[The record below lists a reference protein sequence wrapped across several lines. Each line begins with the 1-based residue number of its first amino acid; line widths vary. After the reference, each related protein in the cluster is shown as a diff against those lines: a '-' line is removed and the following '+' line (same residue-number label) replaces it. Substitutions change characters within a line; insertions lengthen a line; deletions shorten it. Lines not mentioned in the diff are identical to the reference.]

1 MSTAHGPDPFL
12 IAALD
17 LAARGWPVFPLVPG
31 GKVPAVKSWERRA
44 TTDPDRIRRCWAA
57 GPYNIGLATGP
68 AGLVVIDL
76 DLAKTGERPPE
87 PWNLPGIASGLDVLA
102 AVAESTGQPL
112 PLDTHT
118 VTTASGGLHLYFAAP
133 SDVEYR
139 NSAGKLGWHIDTR
152 AHGGYVVAPG
162 SVVDGRRYAVTEALP
177 VADLPA
183 WLAERLRPT
192 PPPPPPAPVRVPSA
206 DRRGRYLDAAV
217 AAEVARVE
225 GAAPGDRNQKLYEAA
240 VALGQLVA
248 GGCLTEQ
255 DVRDALLHAAAG
267 YIAANPGLRWHKAN
281 GTITSG
287 LRAGARRPRR
297 VAA

>member
-1 MSTAHGPDPFL
+1 
-12 IAALD
+12 
-17 LAARGWPVFPLVPG
+17 V
-31 GKVPAVKSWERRA
+31 
-44 TTDPDRIRRCWAA
+44 
-57 GPYNIGLATGP
+57 
-68 AGLVVIDL
+68 
-76 DLAKTGERPPE
+76 
-87 PWNLPGIASGLDVLA
+87 
-102 AVAESTGQPL
+102 VAEQAGQPL
-112 PLDTHT
+112 PLDTFT
-118 VTTASGGLHLYFAAP
+118 VTTPSGGLHLYFAAP

-162 SVVDGRRYAVTEALP
+162 SVVDSRRYQVAEALP
-177 VADLPA
+177 VSELPA

-192 PPPPPPAPVRVPSA
+192 PPPPPPPPVRVPSA
-206 DRRGRYLDAAV
+206 NRRGRYLDAAV

-225 GAAPGDRNQKLYEAA
+225 GAAPGERNQKLYEAA

-255 DVRDALLHAAAG
+255 DVRDVLMHAAAG
-267 YIAANPGLRWHKAN
+267 YIAVNPSRQHRAD

-287 LRAGARRPRR
+287 LKAGARRPRQ